1 MMRAARTSLAT
12 GIAAGAIVPCAARAW
27 LQSRNDVRSDGCS
40 RVALDLAQG
49 SAFGMTCQRHRDPR
63 SAGTPGAADAMDVV
77 SGLPRQIE
85 VDDVADAGDI
95 ETPRGDVGRDQR
107 AHASAAHVRKGAGA
121 LELVHVAV
129 QRRRGV
135 AFAAQTRR
143 ERFRIALG
151 GDEDD
156 AL

>member
-1 MMRAARTSLAT
+1 MMRAARISLAASV
-12 GIAAGAIVPCAARAW
+12 AAGAIVPRASRPW
-27 LQSRNDVRSDGCS
+27 LQSRNDVGSDGCP

-63 SAGTPGAADAMDVV
+63 STGTPGAADAMDVV

-85 VDDVADAGDI
+85 VDDVADARDI

-107 AHASAAHVRKGAGA
+107 ADASAARVRKSAGA

-129 QRRRGV
+129 QRRRGG
-135 AFAAQTRR
+135 AF
-143 ERFRIALG
+143 
-151 GDEDD
+151 
-156 AL
+156 